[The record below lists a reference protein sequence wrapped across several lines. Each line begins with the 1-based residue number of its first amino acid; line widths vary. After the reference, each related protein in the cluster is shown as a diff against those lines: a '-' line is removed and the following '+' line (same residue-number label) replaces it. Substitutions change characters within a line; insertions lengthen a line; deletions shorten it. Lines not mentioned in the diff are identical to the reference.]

1 MKLYGSITSPFVR
14 RIRFLCLELGIPFT
28 MVDTMTEAGQKELR
42 DKNPLWKVPYAE
54 IDDVKIWDSHTIID
68 YLFETKGSGNFRPK
82 AGPHHYREANLQTAI
97 DQALDNAILI
107 FYLNKEGIKP
117 DAAPYLTKN
126 ALRISSI
133 LDYIKRELNGHFFF
147 TDGKVG
153 LSEIALYTTLDW
165 IRFRSVLPVEEDPVF
180 AGFLN
185 FHGQNKSWKETA
197 PKQ

>member
-14 RIRFLCLELGIPFT
+14 RIRFICSEMGIPFT
-28 MVDTMTEAGQKELR
+28 LVDTMTEAGQKELR
-42 DKNPLWKVPYAE
+42 DKNPLWKVPYVE

-82 AGPHHYREANLQTAI
+82 SGPHHYREANIQTAI

-133 LDYIKRELNGHFFF
+133 LNYIKQELNGYFFF

-165 IRFRSVLPVEEDPVF
+165 IRFRSVLPVEEDPIF

-197 PKQ
+197 PK